1 MFSNLGIVTEKISE
15 TELKVLSIKEN
26 KEIIVEASK
35 EYVSSIAAEL
45 NDEDGETI
53 VIEFNLETKKVN
65 ENIE

>member
-1 MFSNLGIVTEKISE
+1 MFSNLGVVTKKISE

-35 EYVSSIAAEL
+35 EYISSIAAEL